1 MEVLK
6 LANAYLNLYMNN
18 PTAGGTDGTAISTGD
33 YTAPFSFR
41 LDAAQ
46 SETKTATLAI
56 RAGTGYQTSGNTVIS
71 DSNDTADKWKL
82 SLDGETWSDTIVF
95 SDTITAVNT
104 IFHVKASSDGDE
116 APQTDRSVKLN
127 VQAIV
132 VAAV

>member
-1 MEVLK
+1 M
-6 LANAYLNLYMNN
+6 ANAYLNLYMNN
-18 PTAGGTDGTAISTGD
+18 PTAGGTDGTAISTGGD

-41 LDAAQ
+41 LDASQ

-56 RAGTGYQTSGNTVIS
+56 RTGTGYQTSGNTTIS

-95 SDTITAVNT
+95 SDTITATNT
-104 IFHVKASSDGDE
+104 IFHVKASSDNSE
-116 APQTDRSVKLN
+116 SPQTDRSVKLN

-132 VAAV
+132 VATV

>member
-1 MEVLK
+1 M
-6 LANAYLNLYMNN
+6 ASTYLNIYMNN

-33 YTAPFSFR
+33 YTAPFTFI

-56 RAGTGYQTSGNTVIS
+56 RTGAGYQTSGNTVIS

-82 SLDGETWSDTIVF
+82 SLDGTTWSDTIVF
-95 SDTITAVNT
+95 SDTITATNT
-104 IFHVKASSDGDE
+104 TFQVKASSDDSE
-116 APQTDRSVKLN
+116 APQTDRSAKLN

-132 VAAV
+132 VSAV

>member
-1 MEVLK
+1 
-6 LANAYLNLYMNN
+6 MNN

-33 YTAPFSFR
+33 YTAPLSFT

-56 RAGTGYQTSGNTVIS
+56 RTGAGYQTSGNTVIS

-82 SLDGETWSDTIVF
+82 SLDGVTWSDTIVF
-95 SDTITAVNT
+95 SDTITATNT
-104 IFHVKASSDGDE
+104 TFYVKASSDSSE
-116 APQTDRSVKLN
+116 SPQTDRSAKLN

-132 VAAV
+132 VSAV